1 MLRLILLPKLPTECR
16 PTIMVSFAHCKG
28 KNERS
33 YNGSYLLY
41 SEEQV
46 PLQTVEK

>member
-16 PTIMVSFAHCKG
+16 LTTMVSFAHCKD
-28 KNERS
+28 KNEKS
-33 YNGSYLLY
+33 YKCSYILY

-46 PLQTVEK
+46 ALQTVEK